1 MRFGLFALSRD
12 ELMWSVYRQ
21 YNRASLFSIDKI
33 SFQKQ
38 TKKKISKN
46 THQSHSIH
54 LSVDDNSENF
64 VHAYTFPLHIPPP
77 PSKQKKSEANS
88 SSVQFIQQQQKKI
101 FDFYR
106 NQR

>member
-1 MRFGLFALSRD
+1 MNWCDRSTVSTTERVYFPLIK
-12 ELMWSVYRQ
+12 SVSK
-21 YNRASLFSIDKI
+21 N
-33 SFQKQ
+33 KQ
-38 TKKKISKN
+38 KKKISKN